1 MPNLNEF
8 SEPSTGPCKK
18 TMKLTLDALNV
29 LDAIDQS
36 GSFAAAAESLYRVPS
51 AISYTM
57 QKLEQDL
64 GTPIF
69 DRSGHRAVLTPAG
82 KTLLEEGRR
91 LLFAAHE
98 LEDQVKRIATGWE
111 TELRIAMDT
120 IIPAASLLPLMADF
134 YTEHTSAKSTCF
146 SAQNRGTQL
155 RLQQEVL
162 GGTWDALV
170 SNRVDLVI
178 GASGDVPAGAGYSH
192 FPLCEFNMVFAVA
205 PGHPL
210 ALAEE
215 PISSTD
221 ILKYRAV
228 AIADSSRYLPPR
240 SSGLLTGQEVL
251 TVPDMASK
259 LEAQI
264 QGLGIGY
271 LPLHWAQAAIDA
283 GQLRIKSVEAAPNR
297 STFQVAWRSDNQG
310 KALKW
315 FVEKLK
321 QPAIQ
326 ERIRSYHQEM
336 HH

>member
-1 MPNLNEF
+1 
-8 SEPSTGPCKK
+8 
-18 TMKLTLDALNV
+18 MKLTLDALNV
-29 LDAIDQS
+29 LDAIDQG
-36 GSFAAAAESLYRVPS
+36 GSFAAAAEGLYRVPS

-69 DRSGHRAVLTPAG
+69 DRSGHRAVLTSAG
-82 KTLLEEGRR
+82 KTLLREGRR
-91 LLFAAHE
+91 LLLAAHE
-98 LEDQVKRIATGWE
+98 LEGQVKRIATGWE

-120 IIPAASLLPLMADF
+120 LIPANNLLSLIAGF
-134 YTEHTSAKSTCF
+134 YTEHTPAKADDPAT
-146 SAQNRGTQL
+146 QNNTQNKSTQL

-170 SNRVDLVI
+170 SNRADLVI
-178 GASGDVPAGAGYSH
+178 GATGDAPAGAGYSH
-192 FPLCEFNMVFAVA
+192 FALNECSMVFVVA

-210 ALAEE
+210 ATAEE

-271 LPLHWAQAAIDA
+271 LPLYWAQAAIDA
-283 GQLRIKSVEAAPNR
+283 RQLLVRSVEATPGRA
-297 STFQVAWRSDNQG
+297 TQQIAWRSDNQG

-315 FVEKLK
+315 FVDKLR

-326 ERIRSYHQEM
+326 KRLLSCHQGALFNEAPQNIS
-336 HH
+336 H

>member
-1 MPNLNEF
+1 
-8 SEPSTGPCKK
+8 
-18 TMKLTLDALNV
+18 MKLTLDALNV
-29 LDAIDQS
+29 LDAINQG

-64 GTPIF
+64 GTPVF

-82 KTLLEEGRR
+82 KTLLKEGRR
-91 LLFAAHE
+91 LLLAAHE

-120 IIPAASLLPLMADF
+120 LIPTNNLLSLVAEF
-134 YTEHTSAKSTCF
+134 YTGHAPEEPNNPTAQSTAHNKS
-146 SAQNRGTQL
+146 TQL

-162 GGTWDALV
+162 GGTWDALI
-170 SNRVDLVI
+170 SNRADLII
-178 GASGDVPAGAGYSH
+178 GATGDAPAGAGYSH
-192 FPLCEFNMVFAVA
+192 FSLSECDMVFVVP

-210 ALAEE
+210 ATVEE
-215 PISSTD
+215 PIISTD

-259 LEAQI
+259 LEAHI

-271 LPLHWAQAAIDA
+271 LPLYWAQAAIDA
-283 GQLRIKSVEAAPNR
+283 QQLRVKSVEATPNR
-297 STFQVAWRSDNQG
+297 AIQQIAWRSDNQG

-315 FVEKLK
+315 FVEKLRE
-321 QPAIQ
+321 PAIQ
-326 ERIRSYHQEM
+326 QRLLSCY
-336 HH
+336 

>member
-1 MPNLNEF
+1 MNIPERRFHSLFAGN
-8 SEPSTGPCKK
+8 K

-64 GTPIF
+64 GTPVF

-82 KTLLEEGRR
+82 KTLLKEGRR
-91 LLFAAHE
+91 LLLAAHE

-120 IIPAASLLPLMADF
+120 LIPANNLLSLVAEF
-134 YTEHTSAKSTCF
+134 YDEHAPTKDNNPAVQSVV
-146 SAQNRGTQL
+146 QNKGTQL

-170 SNRVDLVI
+170 SNRADLVI
-178 GASGDVPAGAGYSH
+178 GATGDVPAGAGYSH
-192 FPLCEFNMVFAVA
+192 FSLNECKMVFVVA
-205 PGHPL
+205 PDHPL
-210 ALAEE
+210 ATAEE
-215 PISSTD
+215 PIVSTD
-221 ILKYRAV
+221 ILKYRAI

-251 TVPDMASK
+251 TVSNMASK
-259 LEAQI
+259 LEAHI

-271 LPLHWAQAAIDA
+271 LPLYWAQAAIDA
-283 GQLRIKSVEAAPNR
+283 RRLLVKSVEATPNR
-297 STFQVAWRSDNQG
+297 AIQQIAWRSDNQG
-310 KALKW
+310 KALQW
-315 FVEKLK
+315 FVEKLR
-321 QPAIQ
+321 QPDIQ
-326 ERIRSYHQEM
+326 QRLLSCH
-336 HH
+336 